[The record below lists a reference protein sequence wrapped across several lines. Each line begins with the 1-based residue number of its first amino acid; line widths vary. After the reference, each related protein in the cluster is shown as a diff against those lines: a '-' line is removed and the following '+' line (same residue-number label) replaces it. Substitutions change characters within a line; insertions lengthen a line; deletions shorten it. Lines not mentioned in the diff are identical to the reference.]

1 MNAECIDLEESM
13 MWKKGILR
21 WRGIIILAGLL
32 FFCQPVLGM
41 ASEGNGEIPKISYVK
56 GTVLTEEPLP
66 VDPAR
71 AQRGLGGTILKVRVT
86 SGTDAGQ
93 EVIIINRTM
102 ERSFYNITA
111 KAGDDVILAVM
122 QDQSGKLTY
131 HIADYERGK
140 GLLALVALFVI
151 LLLLFGRSVGMRAV
165 FVIGASLAILY
176 YGFVGQVMAGGIPV
190 LWLTFLVAALISAMT
205 LFSVG
210 GREPKTWAAFAGTIG
225 GVAAAGILAGL
236 TIKFMHLTGLSSEES
251 MILKATVLKHVD
263 FQGILFAGIVL
274 GALGA
279 VMDVAISI
287 AAAQQEVARNC
298 PTLSRIELFQSGMAV
313 GRDVMATDANTLI
326 LAYAGSSLP
335 LVLLIASQPDLSMLR
350 IFNLDLLVTEFVR
363 ALAGSIGLILSIP
376 LTAAAGSF
384 MLVER
389 KTNESEWK
397 K

>member
-1 MNAECIDLEESM
+1 MLR
-13 MWKKGILR
+13 KKNPGWLGMLIL
-21 WRGIIILAGLL
+21 GIILL
-32 FFCQPVLGM
+32 FCRYAPAL
-41 ASEGNGEIPKISYVK
+41 AAEGADEIPKVLYMT
-56 GTVLTEEPLP
+56 GTVLEEEPMH

-86 SGTDAGQ
+86 SGPDAGQ

-102 ERSFYNITA
+102 ERSFYNILA
-111 KAGDDVILAVM
+111 KAGENVILAQT
-122 QDQSGKLTY
+122 QDPSGKTSY

-140 GLLALVALFVI
+140 GLLWLTGLFII
-151 LLLLFGRSVGMRAV
+151 LLVMFGRGVGLRAV

-176 YGFVGQVMAGGIPV
+176 YGFVGQVLAGNVPV
-190 LWLTFLVAALISAMT
+190 LWLTFIVAAIISAMT

-210 GREPKTWAAFAGTIG
+210 GRDPKTWAAFAGTIG

-251 MILKATVLKHVD
+251 MILKATTLKHVD

-287 AAAQQEVARNC
+287 ASAQQEVGRNN
-298 PTLSRIELFQSGMAV
+298 TALSRLELFRSGMAV

-335 LVLLIASQPDLSMLR
+335 LVLLIASQPDLSLLR
-350 IFNLDLLVTEFVR
+350 VFNLDLLVTEFVR
-363 ALAGSIGLILSIP
+363 ALAGSVGLILCIP

-384 MLVER
+384 ILKAR
-389 KTNESEWK
+389 QKAG
-397 K
+397 

>member
-1 MNAECIDLEESM
+1 MFV
-13 MWKKGILR
+13 KKIPALFGLLA
-21 WRGIIILAGLL
+21 LAGFLWIWPMGSEAS
-32 FFCQPVLGM
+32 QPGKVD
-41 ASEGNGEIPKISYVK
+41 IPKILYVTGK
-56 GTVLTEEPLP
+56 VISEEPLT
-66 VDPAR
+66 VDPAK
-71 AQRGLGGTILKVRVT
+71 AQRGLGGTLVKVQVT
-86 SGTDAGQ
+86 SGAETGQ

-111 KAGDDVILAVM
+111 KAGDEVILAVM
-122 QDQSGKLTY
+122 QDPTGKTTY
-131 HIADYERGK
+131 HIADYERGT
-140 GLLALVALFVI
+140 GLLWLAGLFVV
-151 LLLLFGRSVGMRAV
+151 LLLMFGRGVGVRAV

-176 YGFVGQVMAGGIPV
+176 YGFVGQVMAGGVPV
-190 LWLTFLVAALISAMT
+190 LWLTFLVAAVISAMT

-225 GVAAAGILAGL
+225 GVAAAGLLAGL

-298 PTLSRIELFQSGMAV
+298 PTLTRVELFRSGMAV

-335 LVLLIASQPDLSMLR
+335 LVLLIASQPDLSVLR

-384 MLVER
+384 MLTVKR
-389 KTNESEWK
+389 S
-397 K
+397 

>member
-1 MNAECIDLEESM
+1 MLCNKRPDRM
-13 MWKKGILR
+13 GIL
-21 WRGIIILAGLL
+21 ILTLMLL
-32 FFCQPVLGM
+32 FCQYVPGL
-41 ASEGNGEIPKISYVK
+41 AATEEAGEIPKILYVT
-56 GTVLTEEPLP
+56 GTVLAEEPMQVNP
-66 VDPAR
+66 ER
-71 AQRGLGGTILKVRVT
+71 AQRGLGGTILTVRVT
-86 SGTDAGQ
+86 SGPDAGK

-102 ERSFYNITA
+102 ERSFYNIMA
-111 KAGDDVILAVM
+111 QAGDNVILAMM
-122 QDQSGKLTY
+122 QDPAGKNSY
-131 HIADYERGK
+131 HVADYERGK
-140 GLLALVALFVI
+140 GLAWLVALFIV
-151 LLLLFGRSVGMRAV
+151 LLVLFGRGVGLRAV

-176 YGFVGQVMAGGIPV
+176 YGFVGQVLKGGISV
-190 LWLTFLVAALISAMT
+190 FWLTFAVAALISAMT

-210 GREPKTWAAFAGTIG
+210 GRDPKTWAAFAGTIG
-225 GVAAAGILAGL
+225 GVAAAGSLAGI
-236 TIKFMHLTGLSSEES
+236 TIKFMHLTGLASEES

-287 AAAQQEVARNC
+287 AAAQQEVGRNC
-298 PTLSRIELFQSGMAV
+298 PTLSRLELFQSGMAV

-363 ALAGSIGLILSIP
+363 ALAGSVGLILSIP

-384 MLVER
+384 MLASR
-389 KTNESEWK
+389 QKN
-397 K
+397 

>member
-1 MNAECIDLEESM
+1 MGVVALLALLTWLLPSLAEP
-13 MWKKGILR
+13 
-21 WRGIIILAGLL
+21 A
-32 FFCQPVLGM
+32 QPP
-41 ASEGNGEIPKISYVK
+41 AADIPKIHYVTGK
-56 GTVLTEEPLP
+56 VLAEEPLT
-66 VDPAR
+66 VDPAKL
-71 AQRGLGGTILKVRVT
+71 QRGLGGSLVTVRVT
-86 SGTDAGQ
+86 SGPAQGQ
-93 EVIIINRTM
+93 EAVIINRTM
-102 ERSFYNITA
+102 ERSFYNIAA
-111 KAGDDVILAVM
+111 KAGEEVVLAVM
-122 QDQSGKLTY
+122 QDPSGKTVY
-131 HIADYERGK
+131 HIADYERGS
-140 GLLALVALFVI
+140 GLFWLAGLFVV
-151 LLLLFGRSVGMRAV
+151 LLLLFGRGVGVRAV

-176 YGFVGQVMAGGIPV
+176 YGFVGQVLSGGIPV
-190 LWLTFLVAALISAMT
+190 LGLTFIIAALISSLT

-236 TIKFMHLTGLSSEES
+236 AIKLMHLTGLSSEES

-298 PTLSRIELFQSGMAV
+298 PSLLRIELFRSGMAV

-335 LVLLIASQPDLSMLR
+335 LVLLIASQPDLSLLR

-376 LTAAAGSF
+376 LTAAAGAVV
-384 MLVER
+384 LTRR
-389 KTNESEWK
+389 KPDEPAPEDS
-397 K
+397 

>member
-1 MNAECIDLEESM
+1 MFYRRISGL
-13 MWKKGILR
+13 L
-21 WRGIIILAGLL
+21 GIILL
-32 FFCQPVLGM
+32 VGFLFLWPSVAEPAQPGT
-41 ASEGNGEIPKISYVK
+41 GDIPTIAYVTGRVIS
-56 GTVLTEEPLP
+56 EEPLA
-66 VDPAR
+66 VDSAR
-71 AQRGLGGTILKVRVT
+71 AQRGLGGTLVKVQVT
-86 SGTDAGQ
+86 SGPNSGQ
-93 EVIIINRTM
+93 EVVIINRTM

-111 KAGDDVILAVM
+111 KAGDDVILAIM
-122 QDQSGKLTY
+122 QEPSGKMTY
-131 HIADYERGK
+131 HIADYERGS
-140 GLLALVALFVI
+140 GLIWLAGLFVV
-151 LLLLFGRSVGMRAV
+151 LLLLFGRGVGFRAV

-176 YGFVGQVMAGGIPV
+176 YGFVGQVLSGGIPV
-190 LWLTFLVAALISAMT
+190 FWLTFLVAAIISAMT

-225 GVAAAGILAGL
+225 GVAAAGLLAGL

-287 AAAQQEVARNC
+287 AAAQQEVGRTC
-298 PTLSRIELFQSGMAV
+298 PTLSRVELFRSGMAV

-376 LTAAAGSF
+376 LTAAAGAF
-384 MLVER
+384 MLTAR
-389 KTNESEWK
+389 KKNADIG
-397 K
+397 

>member
-1 MNAECIDLEESM
+1 M
-13 MWKKGILR
+13 MLR
-21 WRGIIILAGLL
+21 KRKPGWWGIIILVGLL
-32 FFCQPVLGM
+32 WVWQPVAEL
-41 ASEGNGEIPKISYVK
+41 ASEGAGEIPKISYVTGK
-56 GTVLTEEPLP
+56 VLSEEPMA

-71 AQRGLGGTILKVRVT
+71 AQRGLGGTIVKVQVT
-86 SGTDAGQ
+86 SGPDAGQ

-102 ERSFYNITA
+102 ERSFYNILPQT
-111 KAGDDVILAVM
+111 GDKVVLAM
-122 QDQSGKLTY
+122 MLEPTGKTTY
-131 HIADYERGK
+131 HIADYERSS
-140 GLLALVALFVI
+140 GLVWLAALFVV
-151 LLLLFGRSVGMRAV
+151 LLLLFGRGVGMRAV

-176 YGFVGQVMAGGIPV
+176 YGFVGQVMAGNIPV
-190 LWLTFLVAALISAMT
+190 LWLTFAVAAIISALT

-210 GREPKTWAAFAGTIG
+210 GRDPKTWAAFAGTIG
-225 GVAAAGILAGL
+225 GVAASGVLAGL
-236 TIKFMHLTGLSSEES
+236 AIKFMHLTGLSSEES

-263 FQGILFAGIVL
+263 FQGILFAGVVL

-287 AAAQQEVARNC
+287 AAAQQEVGRNC

-335 LVLLIASQPDLSMLR
+335 LVLLIASQPDLSMVR

-363 ALAGSIGLILSIP
+363 ALAGSVGLILSIP

-384 MLVER
+384 ILASRQKNDCR
-389 KTNESEWK
+389 KSS
-397 K
+397 